1 MMKSPPM
8 RRPRRG
14 LLPPKGVAI
23 LTAVVLAGCSGAIS
37 GPDRYAGP
45 DYDASVGPDKNALA
59 PRRTLLETQFHDAY
73 VAATDAR
80 DPETLRTYVLL
91 GTTLSTAACTAWLDR
106 LTQRAQYVDYGKQ
119 QGGILTVL
127 ATGILGLA
135 GADAD
140 VFAAVALG
148 AAAANSSADLYR
160 DYRLLGEDSSAITD
174 MVLRKM
180 AAASTHIDGLTFT
193 SFPMAYNALYS
204 FSRLCEPA
212 VIHQGVLDAIRS
224 KKPTVDP
231 YTQDLSEGIATTVRQ
246 TIGALYGKPVI
257 SEDQLLGLYWRYTI
271 GEAKDDEPKVE
282 ALLAGLTL
290 ADPKEENTLK
300 LKDALKPLPGAY
312 QNQLKQRVEEKRKET
327 KTEPPKAEAWSLQG
341 GSSATQDKK
350 EQKANPPQTLPPQ
363 TLRPQTI
370 RPQSGGGSGL
380 FTVQ

>member
-1 MMKSPPM
+1 MMHPSPM

-14 LLPPKGVAI
+14 LFPPKGAAI
-23 LTAVVLAGCSGAIS
+23 LTALLLAGCSGAIS

-45 DYDASVGPDKNALA
+45 DYDATVGPDEKAVA
-59 PRRTLLETQFHDAY
+59 PHRTLLEKQFHQAY
-73 VAATDAR
+73 VTATTSNR
-80 DPETLRTYVLL
+80 HEELRAYVLL

-160 DYRLLGEDSSAITD
+160 DYRLLGEDSSAITE
-174 MVLRKM
+174 MVLRKI

-257 SEDQLLGLYWRYTI
+257 SEDQLLGLYWQYNI
-271 GEAKDDEPKVE
+271 GGADEDKTKVE
-282 ALLAGLTL
+282 ALLAGLPL
-290 ADPKEENTLK
+290 APPKAEDTPK
-300 LKDALKPLPGAY
+300 LTDALKSLPGAY
-312 QNQLKQRVEEKRKET
+312 QNQLKQRVAEKRKET
-327 KTEPPKAEAWSLQG
+327 KPEQPKVENWSLQG
-341 GSSATQDKK
+341 GSSATKDKNG
-350 EQKANPPQTLPPQ
+350 QKASPPQP
-363 TLRPQTI
+363 LRPL
-370 RPQSGGGSGL
+370 SGGSSGL